1 MSAHPMTSDETRSE
15 RQGSADRPGP
25 APARRVPWGL
35 RVEHLETVAGLT
47 ERRPRLSWRLP
58 DNRRGQVS
66 AQVEITVNGSTST
79 YDVAGG
85 RHVLVPWPGEPLPSR
100 ARVSWRVRVTT
111 QDGENHWSEPATFS
125 TGLDRADWAAA
136 WIGPA
141 EPSVAEAGNR
151 PAHLLRR
158 VFSLGPGIRRATAYA
173 TAHGIYELF
182 VNGTR
187 IGDAELTP
195 GYTSYRK
202 YLHVQTYDVTKYLR
216 DGENAVG
223 AVLSDGWFRGRTGFF
238 RTPDCFGDETAFLC
252 QLEIEQGDG
261 QLSTVATDDDWT
273 WSTGSIVAADLMDGQ
288 RIDFTRAKP
297 DWSTGAGNGF
307 APVVVRTGAVYE
319 TPSLISSPAP
329 PVRTVE
335 WLPARTIT
343 TLDDGRVIADFGQ
356 NSNGWVRITG
366 LSDEQVTIEHAEALD
381 PDGTGNITNDHLR
394 SVDLGG
400 GHAPVGM
407 TDSVIA
413 SAPGDLGL
421 NDGEVQ
427 FRHTTNGF
435 QYVRLSGDVSRLTR
449 EQLSA
454 AVVHTDLRRTG
465 WFACSDDR
473 VNRLHELAVWS
484 FRGNACDIPTDC
496 PHRERAG
503 WTGDYQLYVPTA
515 AYLYDVAGFTEK
527 WLQGVIADQRDNG
540 VILNFSPDPHAAPGN
555 VDVEPEPWDR
565 NQGSAGW
572 CEAIIIVPWQMYL
585 SYGDRKA
592 LSDCYPAM
600 TRWHDY
606 CRRQAETK
614 RHPTVEERRPEPAAH
629 DRYLWDTGYHWGEW
643 LEAGETATPH
653 DPPEGEGIVATAY
666 YYWGTH
672 LLAKIAGTLG
682 HDDDACRFAE
692 LAARIAAAWRTEYLQ
707 ADGRLARDTQ
717 STYARALTFGLIPK
731 DQRAVAADR
740 LVQLVRDAGTHL
752 STGFLSTPMLLPAL
766 ADTGHP
772 DVAFDLLAADTEP
785 SWMVMIDRG
794 ATTIWESWDGL
805 SANGEPKHSLNHY
818 SKGAVISFLHTHVA
832 GLRQAEGS
840 VAYRDFVVQPLI
852 GGGLT
857 WAEATLDTPHG
868 RIESQWRLA
877 DDKVTIEVT
886 VPSGTQAEVRL
897 PSGAHHHVGVGRH
910 RFCEPWSSRPGATS
924 LA

>member
-1 MSAHPMTSDETRSE
+1 MTARAPTTEQSRSVKPK
-15 RQGSADRPGP
+15 SADRPD
-25 APARRVPWGL
+25 ATPARRAPWGL

-58 DNRRGQVS
+58 DNARGQES
-66 AQVEITVNGSTST
+66 AHVEITVNGSTRA
-79 YDVAGG
+79 YDIAG
-85 RHVLVPWPGEPLPSR
+85 RQHVLVAWPGDPLPSR
-100 ARVSWRVRVTT
+100 ARVSWRVRVSAEG
-111 QDGENHWSEPATFS
+111 GEHHWSEPAAFTI
-125 TGLDRADWAAA
+125 GLGPEDWTAG
-136 WIGPA
+136 WIGPN
-141 EPSVAEAGNR
+141 EPQVPEAGNR
-151 PAHLLRR
+151 PAYLLRGA
-158 VFSLGPGIRRATAYA
+158 FSLGTGIRRATAYA

-182 VNGTR
+182 VNGNR
-187 IGDAELTP
+187 VGDAELTP

-202 YLHVQTYDVTKYLR
+202 YLHVQAHDVTKYLR
-216 DGENAVG
+216 DGENVVG
-223 AVLSDGWFRGRTGFF
+223 AVLSDGWFRGRTGNF

-252 QLEIEQGDG
+252 QLEIESTDG
-261 QLSTVATDDDWT
+261 SVLTVATDNEWA

-288 RIDFTRAKP
+288 RIDFSKANP
-297 DWSTGAGNGF
+297 GWSKGAGNGF
-307 APVVVRTGAVYE
+307 EPVVVRTGTPYE

-329 PVRTVE
+329 PVRAVE
-335 WLPARTIT
+335 WLPARALT
-343 TLDDGRVIADFGQ
+343 TLGGGGVVADFGQ

-366 LSDEQVTIEHAEALD
+366 LTDEQVTVEHAEALD
-381 PDGTGNITNDHLR
+381 PEGTGDISNDHLR
-394 SVDLGG
+394 SGIFGG
-400 GHAPVGM
+400 GRAPVGM
-407 TDSVIA
+407 TDSVVA
-413 SAPGDLGL
+413 AAPGDLGL
-421 NDGEVQ
+421 ADGEVQ

-435 QYVRLSGDVSRLTR
+435 QFARLTGDVSRLTPER
-449 EQLSA
+449 LSA

-473 VNRLHELAVWS
+473 VNRLHDLAVWS

-503 WTGDYQLYVPTA
+503 WTGDYQLYIPTA
-515 AYLYDVAGFTEK
+515 AYIYDVAGFTEK

-540 VILNFSPDPHAAPGN
+540 VILNFSPDPHAAPGD

-565 NQGSAGW
+565 NQGSSGW
-572 CEAIIIVPWQMYL
+572 CEAIIIVPWQMYR

-592 LSDCYPAM
+592 LSDSYPAM
-600 TRWHDY
+600 LRWHDY

-614 RHPTVEERRPEPAAH
+614 RHRIVEERRPDPAPH

-643 LEAGETATPH
+643 LEAGEHATPH
-653 DPPEGEGIVATAY
+653 NPEEGEGIVATAY

-682 HDDDACRFAE
+682 HDEDACRYAE
-692 LAARIAAAWRTEYLQ
+692 LASRIAAAWRTEYL
-707 ADGRLARDTQ
+707 ADDGRLARDTQ

-731 DQRAVAADR
+731 AQRGAAADR

-766 ADTGHP
+766 ADTGHA
-772 DVAFDLLAADTEP
+772 DVAFDLLATDTEP

-805 SANGEPKHSLNHY
+805 SATGEPKHSLNHY

-832 GLRQAEGS
+832 GLRLAEGS

-868 RIESQWRLA
+868 RIQSGWRLA
-877 DDKVTIEVT
+877 DDKVTIEVS

-910 RFCEPWSSRPGATS
+910 RFCEPWTNAPVG
-924 LA
+924 